1 MYFGDLIFIISIIGG
16 LVGLGLVIY
25 LIAKL
30 VK

>member
-16 LVGLGLVIY
+16 LISLGLIIY
-25 LIAKL
+25 LIAKF